1 MWSYIKF
8 ELKNTIGYSIA
19 MIVGGL
25 LPLILVMGNYKSTSN
40 IVANQALA
48 KGLFATML
56 PMIPLGLVV
65 LPFTIAFGRD
75 VSNGVTTRLTLFGYS
90 MTKQLVAK
98 FMSVLILVLAVTT
111 VYCVVLT
118 HMLPLPPLSALSM
131 ANIFISIVLLSTSLY
146 LLSFVIAQ
154 VFQGFNLIQ
163 GVAMICYFGIAFL
176 TGSMGTFQ
184 LPHAVENIMQW
195 IPFKAFRDTLKNNWD
210 TTSITVM
217 QDEAIKMM
225 LFLSVTVI
233 LFFLATYYRRAKK
246 MA

>member
-75 VSNGVTTRLTLFGYS
+75 ISNGVTTRLTLFGYS

-118 HMLPLPPLSALSM
+118 HMLPLPPLSAISM
-131 ANIFISIVLLSTSLY
+131 ANIFISIVLLSASLY

-195 IPFKAFRDTLKNNWD
+195 IPFKIFRDTLKNNWD

-233 LFFLATYYRRAKK
+233 LFVLVTYYRRAKK

>member
-8 ELKNTIGYSIA
+8 ELKNIVGYSIA

-25 LPLILVMGNYKSTSN
+25 LPLILVIGNYKSTGN
-40 IVANQALA
+40 LLENQALA
-48 KGLFATML
+48 KALFANML
-56 PMIPLGLVV
+56 PMIPLGLVI

-75 VSNGVTTRLTLFGYS
+75 VSNGVTTRLSLFGYTI
-90 MTKQLVAK
+90 TKQLVAK
-98 FMSVLILVLAVTT
+98 FISVLMLVLAVTT

-131 ANIFISIVLLSTSLY
+131 ANIFISIGVLSVSLY

-163 GVAMICYFGIAFL
+163 GIAMICYFGIAFL

-184 LPHAVENIMQW
+184 LPNAVENVMQW

-210 TTSITVM
+210 AESITVM
-217 QDEAIKMM
+217 QDEMIKMM
-225 LFLSVTVI
+225 LFLVMTI
-233 LFFLATYYRRAKK
+233 LLFFLMTYYRRVKK